1 MIHKRID
8 QVLFILILVSIFLSL
23 NAKPEVIKLKY
34 TSFLEKGFT
43 KEECLE
49 VLKGEIYNSLKYE
62 ADNMRDEYEVQ
73 FLIIDKY
80 HLNARY
86 ILLFRNNVLEFWGFP
101 HEFARHDNQL
111 YNKVADFCAE
121 EFKLEIEETRLKKV
135 EKENEQK
142 RSIGISE

>member
-1 MIHKRID
+1 MMHKKIN

-34 TSFLEKGFT
+34 TSLLEHGFT

-62 ADNMRDEYEVQ
+62 ADNMRDEFEVQ

-86 ILLFRNNVLEFWGFP
+86 ILLFRNDVLEFWGFP
-101 HEFARHDNQL
+101 HEFARHDNYL
-111 YNKVADFCAE
+111 YNDVADFCSE
-121 EFKLEIEETRLKKV
+121 EFKLEDEETRLKKV
-135 EKENEQK
+135 EKENAQK
-142 RSIGISE
+142 KSFGVTE